1 MTTAA
6 TTNVRWVLARR
17 PQGRATLED
26 FRREEVAVPPLGR
39 DDILVRT
46 VYISLD
52 PYHRQLMDDHA
63 DRFGVDGSFLAS
75 VLTPVAIGETMHGA
89 GVGVVVDSHDPRF
102 SEGDVVEG
110 YLGYQ
115 TYCVGRGVGDGSPAV
130 APLSTQATAAGDDT
144 VVQKF
149 DPTVAPIYTRLNA
162 LGEQGLTAHVG
173 LIEVGRPRPGETV
186 FVSSAAGSCG
196 QVAGQ
201 VAKIMGCRVVGSAGS
216 EEKLRFCVDE
226 LGFDAALNYKDPD
239 FEARLDAECP
249 DGIDVYLDLVGGP
262 QSDIVFSRLN
272 ERGRHAVVGTINDW
286 WADPTLPEH
295 RGPRLYWPVN
305 LKRIRVEGFVLWD
318 FDHLYEPYM
327 RQLQRWWEEGVLRSR
342 EHIHEGL
349 DAAPQGLLDLFD
361 GGNLGKALCRV
372 SEDPFL

>member
-1 MTTAA
+1 MSAPIM
-6 TTNVRWVLARR
+6 NVRWVLARR
-17 PQGRATLED
+17 PGDQASLED
-26 FRREEVAVPPLGR
+26 FRREEVLVGELG
-39 DDILVRT
+39 DGEILVRN

-63 DRFGVDGSFLAS
+63 DRFGVAGELLST
-75 VLTPVAIGETMHGA
+75 VIEPVALGETMHGA
-89 GVGVVVDSHDPRF
+89 GVGVVEASQDARF
-102 SEGDVVEG
+102 SVGDVVEG

-115 TYCVGRGVGDGSPAV
+115 TYCVALGTGDGSPAL
-130 APLSTQATAAGDDT
+130 APLSTEATAAGGRT

-173 LIEVGRPRPGETV
+173 LLEVGRPRPGETV

-201 VAKIMGCRVVGSAGS
+201 VARIMGCRVVGSAGS

-239 FEARLDAECP
+239 FEAQLDAACP
-249 DGIDVYLDLVGGP
+249 DGIDVYLDLVGGA

-272 ERGRHAVVGTINDW
+272 MYGRHAVVGTIADW
-286 WADPTLPEH
+286 WADSAKPEH
-295 RGPRLYWPVN
+295 RGPRVYWSVN
-305 LKRIRVEGFVLWD
+305 LKRIRMEGFVLWD
-318 FDHLYEPYM
+318 YDHLYEPYM
-327 RQLQRWWEEGVLRSR
+327 RQLQRWWQQGKLRSR
-342 EHIHEGL
+342 EHIVEGI
-349 DAAPQGLLDLFD
+349 DAAPQGLLDLFE
-361 GGNLGKALCRV
+361 GKNFGKALCRV
-372 SEDPFL
+372 SEDPYR